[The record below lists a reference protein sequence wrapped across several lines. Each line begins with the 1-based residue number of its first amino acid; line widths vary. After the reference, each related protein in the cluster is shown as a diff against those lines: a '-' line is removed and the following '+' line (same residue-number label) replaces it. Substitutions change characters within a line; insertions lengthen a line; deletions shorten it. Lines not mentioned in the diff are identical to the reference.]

1 MVRSIVDYSLL
12 VHHTVRKRLLELA
25 HSDLS
30 PLMLDGELDKLGSLE
45 GNLAAGALTLLESNP
60 DEKVSHVV
68 CGLLMKLDSTDVVD
82 AIMPFLY
89 NQKVS
94 DTSKADLL
102 RVLSFHGWEVQDFLT
117 PSIFQDVQ
125 KLAIDSMEELLCD
138 LSRDPDVL
146 GNILEEFAEFSPEM
160 QLAYIQ
166 DWALLKDPRV
176 VPIFSALGHSDDEVI
191 AAEAI
196 RGLGGLPTAQSLAAL
211 IDILVSLDQTF
222 LRDLALREER
232 RLRFKGIVP
241 EDPEP
246 RALGDFFSVMVTGLD
261 GNGCRIVWL
270 ARFLEGSQG
279 SLMAAS
285 FLVSAEDGL
294 KDCYGST
301 RLSQED
307 AESLL
312 ETLRSRYSV
321 IDDDISYATAIL
333 EDGLFT
339 NKGSI
344 SPLPPQWY
352 FWQQI
357 LHPVRLVPRPFTPA
371 AVGPDPDLSPTA
383 LAELLQTKEL
393 SDWYEEDPVVYD
405 AAEELTRI
413 RKRYKTAWPRSRA
426 TEDLLTRLVTHLY
439 QPRLDQVIRRLDL
452 TADFLAR
459 RGKPTCAS
467 ALGHITGRL
476 RHGEPPAHN
485 AFLRGLASMSLRVA
499 EHNLRSGYDVRK
511 DPDFLE

>member
-1 MVRSIVDYSLL
+1 MVRSTVDYSLL
-12 VHHTVRKRLLELA
+12 IHHTVRQRLTELA
-25 HSDLS
+25 HSELS
-30 PLMLDGELDKLGSLE
+30 PLMLDAELDKLGSLE
-45 GNLAAGALTLLESNP
+45 GNLAAGALTLLEGIP
-60 DEKVSHVV
+60 DEKVTHAV
-68 CGLLMKLDSTDVVD
+68 CGFLMKLESADVVD
-82 AIMPFLY
+82 VIMPFLY
-89 NQKVS
+89 SQKIT

-125 KLAIDSMEELLCD
+125 KLAVDSMEELLRD

-166 DWALLKDPRV
+166 DWALLKDARV
-176 VPIFSALGHSDDEVI
+176 VPIFAALGHSDDEVI

-196 RGLGGLPTAQSLAAL
+196 RGLGSLPTAESLAAL
-211 IDILVSLDQTF
+211 IDILVGLGQTF

-241 EDPEP
+241 AEPTP

-270 ARFLEGSQG
+270 ARFLKGSQG

-312 ETLRSRYSV
+312 ETLRSRYTT
-321 IDDDISYATAIL
+321 IDDDLPYATAIL

-357 LHPVRLVPRPFTPA
+357 LHPVRLCPRSFTPA
-371 AVGPDPDLSPTA
+371 AVGPDPDLTPTA

-393 SDWYEEDPVVYD
+393 SDWYEEDPAVYD

-467 ALGHITGRL
+467 ALGHITRRL